1 MDITLFA
8 EYKRYHVSDSLVLTL
23 MVQLILFV
31 LWSIHIIVQCHR
43 LIRKTFL
50 FLENLRSNGLYD
62 IDEAELRT
70 IFARCGTH
78 KLSRI

>member
-23 MVQLILFV
+23 MVELILFV
-31 LWSIHIIVQCHR
+31 LWSIHIVQCLR

-50 FLENLRSNGLYD
+50 FLENLRANGLYD

-70 IFARCGTH
+70 IFARCGAH